1 MMGKYAQLKKF
12 HHDWRL
18 QVYMYTFMYVD
29 PKTTPVEDHFTATK
43 TFVIDYK
50 KISTPVTAPE
60 YWLRFSYTRSKYY
73 ELDQSFDDTE
83 LKKQDHT
90 SNDKVKNPR

>member
-1 MMGKYAQLKKF
+1 MDKYAQLKKF

-43 TFVIDYK
+43 TFAVNYK
-50 KISTPVTAPE
+50 KILTPVAVPKHCII
-60 YWLRFSYTRSKYY
+60 FSCIISEDY
-73 ELDQSFDDTE
+73 
-83 LKKQDHT
+83 
-90 SNDKVKNPR
+90 